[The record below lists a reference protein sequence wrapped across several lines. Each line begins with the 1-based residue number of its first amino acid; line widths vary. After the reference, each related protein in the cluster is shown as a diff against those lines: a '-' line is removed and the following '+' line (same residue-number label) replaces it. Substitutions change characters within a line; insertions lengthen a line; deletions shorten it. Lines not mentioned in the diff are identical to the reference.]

1 MKKEQKAPD
10 PLDLGNYKKVG
21 CLAVDMSVEAII
33 HERRRGK
40 DVKAIVLH
48 PAYYQMFQ
56 AWVRREY
63 GEETSEKDYFI
74 DLVAIRQEKISSGK
88 SLMIEYAKEE
98 AIN

>member
-1 MKKEQKAPD
+1 MKAEQKSPT
-10 PLDLGNYKKVG
+10 PLDLVNYKKVG
-21 CLAVDMSVEAII
+21 CLAVDMSASAII

-40 DVKAIVLH
+40 DVKAVILH

-63 GEETSEKDYFI
+63 GEETAEKDFFI
-74 DLVAIRQEKISSGK
+74 DLVEIRKEKISSGK

-98 AIN
+98 VIN